1 MHSFCTGD
9 MGEANQV
16 RETKQIAAHAKHGG
30 KRAGAGRKPDYFKR
44 LQVKPLTAAQIL
56 ARYPEDEAWGYFLEH
71 EDAEIRL
78 KARIYLTDR
87 RDGKPRQAVDVSGG
101 IVHAHT
107 VYRDPKLAALSPE
120 ELQSLDA
127 LTKKLA
133 LPAPATPQDSPHN
146 HIESDPATIAIDV
159 ECEDVHIGQTED

>member
-1 MHSFCTGD
+1 MPS
-9 MGEANQV
+9 
-16 RETKQIAAHAKHGG
+16 IGG
-30 KRAGAGRKPDYFKR
+30 KRPGAGRKPDYFKR

-56 ARYPEDEAWGYFLEH
+56 ARYPEDEALEH
-71 EDAEIRL
+71 EEPEIRL

-107 VYRDPKLAALSPE
+107 VYRDPQLAALSLE

-133 LPAPATPQDSPHN
+133 LPAPQDSQPD
-146 HIESDPATIAIDV
+146 SDPATTAIDV
-159 ECEDVHIGQTED
+159 ECEDAGDT

>member
-1 MHSFCTGD
+1 

-16 RETKQIAAHAKHGG
+16 RETKQIAPHARHGG

-44 LQVKPLTAAQIL
+44 LQVKPLTAAEIL

-71 EDAEIRL
+71 QDPEIRL

-87 RDGKPRQAVDVSGG
+87 RDGKPRQAVEVSGG

-107 VYRDPKLAALSPE
+107 VYRDPRLAALSLE
-120 ELQSLDA
+120 ELQSLDT

-133 LPAPATPQDSPHN
+133 LPAPDAPQEPIDIAALSIDADVTAATD
-146 HIESDPATIAIDV
+146 AT
-159 ECEDVHIGQTED
+159 GNK